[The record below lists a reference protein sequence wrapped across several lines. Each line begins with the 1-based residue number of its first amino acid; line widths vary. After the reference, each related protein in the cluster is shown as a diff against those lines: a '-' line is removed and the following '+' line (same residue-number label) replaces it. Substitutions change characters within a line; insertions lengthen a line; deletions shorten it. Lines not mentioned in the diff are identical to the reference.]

1 MKKIVQFSVDY
12 PVTILML
19 VLGVL
24 LLGYISFTRLGMD
37 LYPEMQS
44 PKIYVEITSGER
56 PPEEMERQFVKDAE
70 ALASRQKGAVHVS
83 SVCRV
88 GFARVT
94 VEYAWGTDMD
104 EAFLSV
110 QKSLGDLKQNTEID
124 ELTVSRQDPN
134 ATPVI
139 VVGLS
144 NPQIDDMDEL
154 RRVAENYIRNELVR
168 LEGIAD
174 VKLLG
179 QEEKEVQVQTDDYLL
194 QAHNLTQSDVASKI
208 GEYNRSISGGSLVEM
223 GTKYV
228 IKGVSEF
235 TSLDDIGNVVLA
247 WKDESTASSGSGSTA
262 SPAAGAAAGGST
274 SVTDQRTPVLLK
286 DIATITLAAKKPDN
300 IVYLDGKRAMALAVY
315 KETRFNTVKAVEQ
328 FNTALKTLRQALP
341 GYELTVIEN
350 SGQFISGSVDELEQ
364 SALYGI
370 LLAVIVLFVF
380 LRRVGATLIISLA
393 IPISIVATFNLMYFN
408 GLTLNLMTLGGLAL
422 GAGMLVD
429 NAIVVMEN
437 ISRHLD
443 EGRSLREA
451 AVLGTSQV
459 GGAIIASTVTTVV
472 VFLPIVYL
480 QGFSGELFKD
490 QAWTVAFSLL
500 SSLVVAILVMPMLA
514 TRLLGRKGRPE
525 DYDSRAL
532 QFSGYPRLLSGL
544 VARPWS
550 VIGAALAL
558 IALTAAFIPKLK
570 SEFIPRTDLGDYT
583 VDLHLPEGTELY
595 RTAGTVNGIE
605 KQIHEL
611 LGGSLRSL
619 YSISGKWRDTEG
631 DISEEFEDENTATIR
646 VFLNRDSS
654 LTTEQAM
661 ARTSS
666 MLGQIPD
673 LEARVYQEQTTL
685 QMGTGSEQAPV
696 VLEIRGEDLD
706 RLKELTFQAR
716 DKLAAIDG
724 LENLQ
729 TNFDQGRPEIEIVLD
744 RIRAGLYD
752 IGVQSVSTRLKN
764 ILSGADAGTW
774 ETGGEER
781 NITVK
786 LPQASVNS
794 LDMIQVTQGNNK
806 ISLYEVADVRQ
817 EMAPVAIYR
826 EDQERCGT
834 VSAHLS
840 SRTTI
845 DRAAESIRAS
855 LAGVDFPPEYSW
867 RLTGEERDRQESFAS
882 LKFALWLSL
891 ILVYRVLAS
900 QFESLVQ
907 PFTIV
912 LSIPLAFVGALGIF
926 LILGRPLNI
935 MAYIGIIMLAG
946 IAVNNA
952 IILVDAIGQLRRE
965 GLARH
970 EAILEAGRRRIRP
983 ILMTS
988 LTTILALLP
997 LTFGFGEG
1005 ASLRAPMALAV
1016 IGGMVTS
1023 TALTLVV
1030 IPCVYLV
1037 FDRLVEALFPGRAD
1051 HSY

>member
-19 VLGVL
+19 VLGVI

-56 PPEEMERQFVKDAE
+56 PPEEMERQFVQDAE

-88 GFARVT
+88 GFARIT
-94 VEYAWGTDMD
+94 IEYAWGTNMD
-104 EAFLSV
+104 EAFLAV
-110 QKSLGDLKQNTEID
+110 QKSLGDIKQNSEIE

-139 VVGLS
+139 VLGLS
-144 NPQIDDMDEL
+144 NPEITDMDEL
-154 RRVAENYIRNELVR
+154 RKVAENYIRNELVR

-179 QEEKEVQVQTDDYLL
+179 QEEKEVQIKTDEYLL
-194 QAHNLTQSDVASKI
+194 DAHNLTQSDVASKI

-247 WKDESTASSGSGSTA
+247 WRDESESSGASSTAQSGASAGTA
-262 SPAAGAAAGGST
+262 PAA
-274 SVTDQRTPVLLK
+274 QRVPVLLK
-286 DIATITLAAKKPDN
+286 DIAAISLEAKKPDN
-300 IVYLDGKRAMALAVY
+300 IVHLDGKRSMALAVY
-315 KETRFNTVKAVEQ
+315 KETRYNTVKAVDQ
-328 FNTALKTLRQALP
+328 FNEALETIRRALP
-341 GYELTVIEN
+341 GYELNVIEN
-350 SGQFISGSVDELEQ
+350 RGRFISQAVDELEQ
-364 SALYGI
+364 SALIGI
-370 LLAVIVLFVF
+370 LLAVLVLYVF
-380 LRRVGATLIISLA
+380 LRRAGATLIISLA

-437 ISRHLD
+437 VSRHLE

-451 AVLGTSQV
+451 AILGTSQV
-459 GGAIIASTVTTVV
+459 SGAITASTVTTVV

-480 QGFSGELFKD
+480 QGFAGELFKD

-500 SSLVVAILVMPMLA
+500 SSLVVAILVMPMFARYML
-514 TRLLGRKGRPE
+514 RRSSRPG
-525 DYDSRAL
+525 DTDSRAL
-532 QFSGYPRLLSGL
+532 SFPGYPGLLSRL
-544 VARPWS
+544 ASRPWT
-550 VIGAALAL
+550 VIGAAVAL
-558 IALTAAFIPKLK
+558 IAITVAFIPQLK
-570 SEFIPRTDLGDYT
+570 SEFVPRTDLGDFT
-583 VDLHLPEGTELY
+583 VDLRLPEGTELY
-595 RTAGTVNGIE
+595 RTAGTVEGIE
-605 KQIHEL
+605 SQIREL
-611 LGGSLRSL
+611 LGGRLKTL

-631 DISEEFEDENTATIR
+631 DISEEFEDENTATVR
-646 VFLNRDSS
+646 VFLNKDSTGAS
-654 LTTEQAM
+654 DQAM
-661 ARTSS
+661 AEVSN
-666 MLGQIPD
+666 LLAAIPD
-673 LEARVYQEQTTL
+673 LESRVYQEQTTMQL
-685 QMGTGSEQAPV
+685 GGSADEAPV
-696 VLEIRGEDLD
+696 VLEIQGQDLD
-706 RLKELTFQAR
+706 RLKELTLQAR
-716 DKLAAIDG
+716 DSLAGIEG
-724 LENLQ
+724 LENIQ
-729 TNFDQGRPEIEIVLD
+729 TSFDQGRPEVEIVLD
-744 RIRAGLYD
+744 RIRAGLYN
-752 IGVQSVSTRLKN
+752 IGVASVSTRLQN
-764 ILSGADAGTW
+764 ILSGANAGTW
-774 ETGGEER
+774 QTGGDER
-781 NITVK
+781 DITVK
-786 LPQASVNS
+786 LPQTSVSS
-794 LDMIQVTQGNNK
+794 LDGIQITQGNSR
-806 ISLYEVADVRQ
+806 ISLYEVAEVRKTL
-817 EMAPVAIYR
+817 APVAIHR
-826 EDQERCGT
+826 EDQERTGI
-834 VSAHLS
+834 VSAHLGS
-840 SRTTI
+840 TLTI
-845 DRAAESIRAS
+845 DRAARQIETVMDG
-855 LAGVDFPPEYSW
+855 LDFPPDYSW
-867 RLTGEERDRQESFAS
+867 RLGGEEQARQESFHS
-882 LKFALWLSL
+882 LKFALILSL
-891 ILVYRVLAS
+891 VLVYMVLAA

-912 LSIPLAFVGALGIF
+912 LSIPLAFVGAVGIF

-946 IAVNNA
+946 IAVNNS
-952 IILVDAIGQLRRE
+952 IILVDCIGQLRQE
-965 GLARH
+965 GVARF

-1016 IGGMVTS
+1016 IGGMLTS

-1037 FDRLVEALFPGRAD
+1037 FDRLVEAVLPGRVNR
-1051 HSY
+1051 S

>member
-110 QKSLGDLKQNTEID
+110 QKSLGDLKQNTEIE
-124 ELTVSRQDPN
+124 ELTISRQDPN

-194 QAHNLTQSDVASKI
+194 QAHSLSQSDVASKI
-208 GEYNRSISGGSLVEM
+208 SEYNRSVSGGSLVEM

-228 IKGVSEF
+228 IKGVGEF
-235 TSLDDIGNVVLA
+235 TSLEDIGNVVLA
-247 WKDESTASSGSGSTA
+247 WQDESTQSSSASTSSTTSGTA
-262 SPAAGAAAGGST
+262 SGGST
-274 SVTDQRTPVLLK
+274 SAASQRTPVLLK
-286 DIATITLAAKKPDN
+286 DIATVTLTAKKPDN
-300 IVYLDGKRAMALAVY
+300 IVHLDGKRAMALAVY
-315 KETRFNTVKAVEQ
+315 KETRYNTVKAVEQ

-393 IPISIVATFNLMYFN
+393 IPISIVATFNLMYYN

-451 AVLGTSQV
+451 AILGTSQV

-514 TRLLGRKGRPE
+514 TRLLGRGARAGSIESK
-525 DYDSRAL
+525 AL
-532 QFSGYPRLLSGL
+532 QFSGYPRFLSGL
-544 VARPWS
+544 IARPWS
-550 VIGAALAL
+550 VVAGALAL
-558 IALTAAFIPKLK
+558 IGLTAAFMPKLK

-583 VDLHLPEGTELY
+583 IDLHLPEGTELY
-595 RTAGTVNGIE
+595 RTAGTVDGIE
-605 KQIHEL
+605 NQIRDL
-611 LGGSLRSL
+611 LGGSLSYI

-661 ARTSS
+661 ARTSA
-666 MLGQIPD
+666 MLGRIPD
-673 LEARVYQEQTTL
+673 LQARVYQEQTTL
-685 QMGTGSEQAPV
+685 QLGSGSGQAPV

-716 DKLAAIDG
+716 DKLAAIGG

-744 RIRAGLYD
+744 RIRAGMYD

-781 NITVK
+781 DITVK
-786 LPQASVNS
+786 LPPASVNS
-794 LDMIQVTQGNNK
+794 LDMIQVTQGSSK
-806 ISLYEVADVRQ
+806 ISLYEVADVRE

-840 SRTTI
+840 PSLTI
-845 DRAAESIRAS
+845 DRVAESIRGA
-855 LAGVDFPPEYSW
+855 LGTLDFPPEYSW

-882 LKFALWLSL
+882 LKFALVLSL
-891 ILVYRVLAS
+891 ILVYMVLAS
-900 QFESLVQ
+900 QFESLIQ

-965 GLARH
+965 GLSRH
-970 EAILEAGRRRIRP
+970 DAILEAGRRRIRP

-1030 IPCVYLV
+1030 IPCVYLL

-1051 HSY
+1051 RSY